1 MGAEKDYEG
10 AQRNF
15 KQNTGLQLVFMLKYL
30 DMLMSTT
37 YFEYIK
43 E

>member
-15 KQNTGLQLVFMLKYL
+15 KHNTGLQLVFMLKYL

-37 YFEYIK
+37 
-43 E
+43 